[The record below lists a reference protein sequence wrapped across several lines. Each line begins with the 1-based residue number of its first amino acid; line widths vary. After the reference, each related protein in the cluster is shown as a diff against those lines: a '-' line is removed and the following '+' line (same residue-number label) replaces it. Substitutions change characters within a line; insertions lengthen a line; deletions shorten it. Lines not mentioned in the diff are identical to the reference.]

1 MAGMRAKHQ
10 KSGKVTYTFSGDL
23 AESIQKARKE
33 LRQKEDSE
41 ERSFL
46 KWQYEKAK
54 KTYENY
60 ERRIEDLKGFIRLG
74 TEELERKRIE
84 KQEQEEK

>member
-23 AESIQKARKE
+23 ADSIQKARKE

-46 KWQYEKAK
+46 KWQHERAK
-54 KTYENY
+54 KAYETY
-60 ERRIEDLKGFIRLG
+60 ERRIDDLKGFIRLG
-74 TEELERKRIE
+74 TEELERRKIE
-84 KQEQEEK
+84 EQEEKQ